1 MRSQLGAI
9 LLGGALLAA
18 PALAQTSAQT
28 SAQAPANPGAPE
40 AALRLT
46 PSFEPVA
53 PAEPLRLPPVATPP
67 VAAAPAPVPAAP
79 ITAPPAAQASAYGPR
94 QLTFPGGVNA
104 TFDVTY
110 ANLRGFRPLT
120 LDLYQP
126 ESRGMAM
133 PLVVFVHGGGWN
145 GGDTRQAAGFA
156 DFPREL
162 ANLAAQGYVVASVSY
177 RLSGEAR
184 FPAAVQDVK
193 SAIRWLRGRSR
204 DLNVDIT
211 RVAVWGEGAGG
222 QLAALTG
229 VTCGVAPFEPPA
241 APGRQEGGEETA
253 SVCVQAVIDWY
264 GATDLQNLAADN
276 LGQPDAA
283 GFKPVAAGE
292 FQPPPSSDAG
302 SFLGCEPALC
312 PPMAARLAS
321 PLAFISATSP
331 PFLIQ
336 HGEEDKVIAPRQSQ
350 RLHEALRK
358 AGVPAELITYPNVGH
373 NFSRQG
379 VTDAAAQRAAMEKLI
394 SFLSATFPAIPLGT
408 KVAQP
413 RGSLY

>member
-1 MRSQLGAI
+1 MRSQLRGI
-9 LLGGALLAA
+9 LALGLRLSLALLAA
-18 PALAQTSAQT
+18 TALAQTTFAQT
-28 SAQAPANPGAPE
+28 TFAQSGAPE

-46 PSFEPVA
+46 PSFEPVPPG
-53 PAEPLRLPPVATPP
+53 PAEPLRLPPLSTPQVSAAPP
-67 VAAAPAPVPAAP
+67 VPMPVPQPSAP
-79 ITAPPAAQASAYGPR
+79 ASAYGPR
-94 QLTFPGGVNA
+94 QLIFPGGVNA
-104 TFDVTY
+104 TFDMVY

-120 LDLYQP
+120 LDLYRP
-126 ESRGMAM
+126 APRGMAM

-193 SAIRWLRGRSR
+193 SAIRWLRGRAR
-204 DLNVDIT
+204 DFNIDIT
-211 RVAVWGEGAGG
+211 RAAVWGEGAGG

-241 APGRQEGGEETA
+241 AKGGQEEAA

-283 GFKPVAAGE
+283 GFKPAAAGE

-336 HGEEDKVIAPRQSQ
+336 HGEADKVIAPRQSQ

-373 NFSRQG
+373 NFARQG
-379 VTDAAAQRAAMEKLI
+379 ASDAAAQRVAMEKLM
-394 SFLSATFPAIPLGT
+394 SFLSATFPPVPLGT
-408 KVAQP
+408 RVAQP

>member
-1 MRSQLGAI
+1 M
-9 LLGGALLAA
+9 AA
-18 PALAQTSAQT
+18 P
-28 SAQAPANPGAPE
+28 
-40 AALRLT
+40 T
-46 PSFEPVA
+46 PQPS
-53 PAEPLRLPPVATPP
+53 
-67 VAAAPAPVPAAP
+67 APV
-79 ITAPPAAQASAYGPR
+79 SAYGPR

-104 TFDVTY
+104 TFDMVY

-126 ESRGMAM
+126 SPRGMAM

-177 RLSGEAR
+177 RLAGEAR

-193 SAIRWLRGRSR
+193 SAIRWLRGRAR
-204 DLNVDIT
+204 DFNIDIT
-211 RVAVWGEGAGG
+211 RAAVWGEGAGG

-229 VTCGVAPFEPPA
+229 VTCGVAPFEPQA
-241 APGRQEGGEETA
+241 AQKEELP

-283 GFKPVAAGE
+283 GFKAAAAGE

-321 PLAFISATSP
+321 PLAFISATNP

-336 HGEEDKVIAPRQSQ
+336 HGEDDKVIAPRQSQ

-373 NFSRQG
+373 NFTRQG
-379 VTDAAAQRAAMEKLI
+379 VSDAAAQRTAMEKLM
-394 SFLSATFPAIPLGT
+394 SFLSATFPAVPMGT
-408 KVAQP
+408 RVAQP

>member
-1 MRSQLGAI
+1 MRVLKGGVLALGLASG
-9 LLGGALLAA
+9 LALMAA
-18 PALAQTSAQT
+18 TALAQ
-28 SAQAPANPGAPE
+28 APE
-40 AALRLT
+40 ATLRLT
-46 PSFEPVA
+46 PS
-53 PAEPLRLPPVATPP
+53 AEPTRESLRLPPVQNPIMTAEPP
-67 VAAAPAPVPAAP
+67 PAAAPAAAP
-79 ITAPPAAQASAYGPR
+79 AQPASYGPR
-94 QLTFPGGVNA
+94 QISFPGGVTA

-126 ESRGMAM
+126 APRGMAL

-145 GGDTRQAAGFA
+145 GGDTRHAAGFA

-162 ANLAAQGYVVASVSY
+162 ANLAAQGYVVASISY
-177 RLSGEAR
+177 RLAGEAR

-204 DLNVDIT
+204 DFNIDVT
-211 RVAVWGEGAGG
+211 RAALWGEGAGG
-222 QLAALTG
+222 QLAALAG

-241 APGRQEGGEETA
+241 APSRQEGGQEEAA

-283 GFKPVAAGE
+283 GFKPVDSSD
-292 FQPPPSSDAG
+292 FQPPPSSDEG

-321 PLAFISATSP
+321 PLAFITATSP

-336 HGEEDKVIAPRQSQ
+336 HGEDDKVIAPRQSQ

-373 NFSRQG
+373 NFTRQG
-379 VTDAAAQRAAMEKLI
+379 SADAAAQRAAMEKLM
-394 SFLSATFPAIPLGT
+394 SFLSTTFPAVPLGT
-408 KVAQP
+408 RVAQP

>member
-1 MRSQLGAI
+1 MRFLKGAI
-9 LLGGALLAA
+9 LVLGLPLLAA
-18 PALAQTSAQT
+18 AALAQTA
-28 SAQAPANPGAPE
+28 APD

-46 PSFEPVA
+46 PSLDPVQVTDT
-53 PAEPLRLPPVATPP
+53 PLRLPPVS
-67 VAAAPAPVPAAP
+67 AAPMPATAAM
-79 ITAPPAAQASAYGPR
+79 APPLPDVAQPVTYPPQ
-94 QLTFPGGVNA
+94 QLTFPGGVSA
-104 TFDVTY
+104 SFDVSY
-110 ANLRGFRPLT
+110 ASLRGFRPLR

-126 ESRGMAM
+126 APRGMAL

-145 GGDTRQAAGFA
+145 GGDTRHAAGFA

-162 ANLAAQGYVVASVSY
+162 AMLAAQGYVVASVSY

-193 SAIRWLRGRSR
+193 SAIRWLRGRAR
-204 DLNVDIT
+204 DLNIDVT
-211 RVAVWGEGAGG
+211 RVALWGEGAGG
-222 QLAALTG
+222 QLAALAG

-241 APGRQEGGEETA
+241 AMGGPEEAA

-264 GATDLQNLAADN
+264 GASDLQNLGPDN

-283 GFKPVAAGE
+283 GVKPVASSD
-292 FQPPPSSDAG
+292 FQPPPASDEG

-321 PLAFISATSP
+321 PLAFITSTSP

-336 HGEEDKVIAPRQSQ
+336 HGEADKVIAPRQSQ

-373 NFSRQG
+373 NFTRQG
-379 VTDAAAQRAAMEKLI
+379 SPDVAVQRSAMEKLA
-394 SFLSATFPAIPLGT
+394 SFLGAIFPPVPLGT
-408 KVAQP
+408 RVAQP

>member
-1 MRSQLGAI
+1 MRFFKGAI
-9 LLGGALLAA
+9 LALGLPLLAA
-18 PALAQTSAQT
+18 AALAQ
-28 SAQAPANPGAPE
+28 PAAPE

-46 PSFEPVA
+46 PSIETA
-53 PAEPLRLPPVATPP
+53 PTEAPLRLPPVA
-67 VAAAPAPVPAAP
+67 AAPMPGARPAPETAPV
-79 ITAPPAAQASAYGPR
+79 QATVYGPQR
-94 QLTFPGGVNA
+94 LAFPGGVMA
-104 TFDVTY
+104 LFDVTY

-126 ESRGMAM
+126 VPRGMAL

-145 GGDTRQAAGFA
+145 GGDTRHAAGFA

-162 ANLAAQGYVVASVSY
+162 AALAAQGYVVASVSY

-193 SAIRWLRGRSR
+193 FAIRWLRGQARE
-204 DLNVDIT
+204 LNIDAT

-229 VTCGVAPFEPPA
+229 VTCGVTLFEPPA
-241 APGRQEGGEETA
+241 AKSGQNEAA

-264 GATDLQNLAADN
+264 GATDLQNLGPDN

-283 GFKPVAAGE
+283 GSKPVTASD
-292 FQPPPSSDAG
+292 FQPPPSTDEG

-321 PLAFISATSP
+321 PLAFITATSP

-336 HGEEDKVIAPRQSQ
+336 HGEADKVIAPRQSQ

-373 NFSRQG
+373 NFARQG
-379 VTDAAAQRAAMEKLI
+379 ANQGSTDAAAQRAAMEKLA
-394 SFLSATFPAIPLGT
+394 SFLAATFPAVPLGT
-408 KVAQP
+408 RVAQP

>member
-1 MRSQLGAI
+1 MRFLKGAI
-9 LLGGALLAA
+9 FAFGLPLLAA
-18 PALAQTSAQT
+18 AALAQ
-28 SAQAPANPGAPE
+28 PAAPE

-46 PSFEPVA
+46 PSVEPLPGVA
-53 PAEPLRLPPVATPP
+53 PLQLPPAATPVLPATPP
-67 VAAAPAPVPAAP
+67 PPPLPAPV
-79 ITAPPAAQASAYGPR
+79 SYGP
-94 QLTFPGGVNA
+94 QKLTFPGGVTA
-104 TFDVTY
+104 LFDVTY
-110 ANLRGFRPLT
+110 ATLRGFRPLT

-126 ESRGMAM
+126 AARGMAL

-145 GGDTRQAAGFA
+145 GGDNRHAAGFA

-162 ANLAAQGYVVASVSY
+162 ANLAAQGYVVASVNY

-193 SAIRWLRGRSR
+193 YAIRWLRSQARE
-204 DLNVDIT
+204 LNIDVT
-211 RVAVWGEGAGG
+211 RAAVWGDGAGG

-229 VTCGVAPFEPPA
+229 VTCGVAPFEPTA
-241 APGRQEGGEETA
+241 AKAGSEEAA

-264 GATDLQNLAADN
+264 GASDLQNLAADN

-283 GFKPVAAGE
+283 GFKPVAAAE
-292 FQPPPSSDAG
+292 FQPPPSSDEG
-302 SFLGCEPALC
+302 NFLGCEPALC

-321 PLAFISATSP
+321 PLAFITATSP

-336 HGEEDKVIAPRQSQ
+336 HGEDDKVIAPRQSQ

-379 VTDAAAQRAAMEKLI
+379 APNAAAQRTAMEKLA
-394 SFLSATFPAIPLGT
+394 SFLAATFPAVPLGT